1 MEVSIEDRKEFF
13 KRKKILE
20 EAKEQLKKEFVGL
33 NDIIDEVIDL
43 IEAWYLFPTGQIRP
57 TIVNLWGMTGVGKTS
72 LIKKLFELINL
83 KDNLYKFDV
92 GDYASQDN
100 TKLSYSFSEKLKNR
114 EKQQIGLIFDEFQ
127 LGRTIDEHGV
137 ELEKS
142 GLRAMWDL
150 LDSGKISILQSSYY
164 GTKVYQLTLK
174 LEDCVSGGSVESKDG
189 KITKN
194 KEYHDKYFKKEEDED
209 EVPVLKNSKKKKKVD
224 EEFEPNQ
231 KESEDLFVPEEFF
244 WYIQM
249 IWEQR
254 FITERELREFLK
266 TMDHTASIE
275 FLNETMNRAFKPM
288 EYDYSTSCIFVIG
301 NIDEAYRMAKNF
313 DPDSDADR
321 FYKHSLKITL
331 PQIKSALQRR
341 FRAEQIARLGNSHI
355 IYPAFSSKVYRELI
369 VLELSKAS
377 KKIKDRF
384 GIELT
389 FDKSINDIIYK
400 EGVFPSQGA
409 RPVFTTITSL
419 IESYVGKII
428 KDILESDKEVDSINW
443 RFLNKKHVVRFFDKN
458 KVEVLKKS
466 YSVRLK
472 VESLRQSE
480 GSELQAQVAIHE
492 AGHTVAAIYGAN
504 ILPTE
509 VVSRSANMSE
519 GHCAVEIPSTGI
531 HTREELE
538 KDILLS
544 LGGYVAEKLIFGEHR
559 IANGTSG
566 DFERA
571 TSIALQMAKSF
582 GMVGKAPMLYGH
594 KSTNTNYHWNSSQ
607 VNDMDDMAEKIILE
621 AERKCIKILE
631 ENKLLLL
638 KIGEYLSE
646 NSRMDSKKI
655 KEFVDKYGNSVEIK
669 NSDNYHTFKSTI
681 SDQLAETEKEF
692 RPKRGVYN
700 RLKVKSNQ
708 NTI

>member
-1 MEVSIEDRKEFF
+1 MEVSAEDRKEFF
-13 KRKKILE
+13 RRKKVLE

-43 IEAWYLFPTGQIRP
+43 IEAWYLFPNGQIRP

-72 LIKKLFELINL
+72 LIKKLFELIDL

-92 GDYASQDN
+92 GDYATQDN

-114 EKQQIGLIFDEFQ
+114 EKHQIGLIFDEFQ
-127 LGRTIDEHGV
+127 LGRTIDEQGI

-150 LDSGKISILQSSYY
+150 LDSGKISILQSSYF

-174 LEDCVSGGSVESKDG
+174 LEDCVACGSVESKNG
-189 KITKN
+189 KVTKN
-194 KEYHDKYFKKEEDED
+194 KEYHDKYFKKDD
-209 EVPVLKNSKKKKKVD
+209 EVENDFVLKKSKKNKKSKDDMESSVKKD
-224 EEFEPNQ
+224 
-231 KESEDLFVPEEFF
+231 SEDLFIPDEFH
-244 WYIQM
+244 WYIQD

-254 FITERELREFLK
+254 FITDRELKEYLK

-275 FLNETMNRAFKPM
+275 FLNETMIRAFKPM

-301 NIDEAYRMAKNF
+301 NIDEAYKMANNF

-321 FYKHSLKITL
+321 FYKHSSKITL

-369 VLELSKAS
+369 SLELNKAIDKVYS
-377 KKIKDRF
+377 RF
-384 GIELT
+384 GLRIV
-389 FDKSINDIIYK
+389 FNKSINSIIYK

-409 RPVFTTITSL
+409 RPVFTTITSI
-419 IESYVGKII
+419 IESYVGKIV
-428 KDILESDKEVDSINW
+428 KDILESDTEIESIDW
-443 RFLNKKHVVRFFDKN
+443 GFINKKHVIKFFDKN
-458 KVEVLKKS
+458 NKEVLRKS
-466 YSVRLK
+466 YQVRLK
-472 VESLRQSE
+472 VENLRQSD
-480 GSELQAQVAIHE
+480 GSEIQAQVAIHE
-492 AGHTVAAIYGAN
+492 AGHAVAAIYGAN
-504 ILPTE
+504 VLPSE

-531 HTREELE
+531 QTKDELE

-544 LGGYVAEKLIFGEHR
+544 LGGYVAEKLIFGEDK
-559 IANGTSG
+559 IANGTGG

-582 GMVGKAPMLYGH
+582 GMAGMAPMLYGH
-594 KSTNTNYHWNSSQ
+594 KGANTNYIWNSSN
-607 VNDMDDMAEKIILE
+607 VSVLDDMAENIIIA
-621 AERKCIKILE
+621 AEKKCFKILS

-638 KIGEYLSE
+638 KIGEYLSD

-655 KEFVDKYGNSVEIK
+655 KEFVDKYGNPIEIK
-669 NSDNYHTFKSTI
+669 NKDSYLNFRSII
-681 SDQLAETEKEF
+681 SEKLAESEKEF
-692 RPKRGVYN
+692 RPRPGA
-700 RLKVKSNQ
+700 
-708 NTI
+708 NTRI